1 MTTLRAINLRNLPN
15 SRTALCFFVVLVE
28 LKTKM
33 LIIIS
38 INIPRWF
45 IVHVFYVRFLR
56 NLMSIINK
64 GPSPPALLRLSDGGH
79 FENLALLP
87 LLKKKLKR
95 IVVVNG
101 GNTPEEY
108 YGEPL
113 LSALKLAREKLH
125 CSFTGMDGRDVSE
138 DLRARFIEP
147 HPEQRSYKF
156 KVQYYS
162 TDNNGVEVKDGDGEI
177 MFIAPRKPAK
187 RSSEEVVTWADVDQ
201 ASLLEEGKWGRGP
214 ELTADEFNHLTWCCC
229 ECCHADNSKCQ
240 WLSGKLC
247 GSFPQHTTANQFFTP
262 SMFTAYHREGYY
274 ACHQAEAADF
284 LLTEEISTEVPHNL
298 NGACCA

>member
-1 MTTLRAINLRNLPN
+1 
-15 SRTALCFFVVLVE
+15 
-28 LKTKM
+28 
-33 LIIIS
+33 
-38 INIPRWF
+38 
-45 IVHVFYVRFLR
+45 
-56 NLMSIINK
+56 MSVINK

-101 GNTPEEY
+101 GHTPEED

-138 DLRARFIEP
+138 DLRARFLEP
-147 HPEQRSYKF
+147 QPEQRSYKF

-177 MFIAPRKPAK
+177 MFIAPRNPAK

-201 ASLLEEGKWGRGP
+201 ADLLEEGKWGRGP
-214 ELTADEFNHLTWCCC
+214 ELTADEVDQLTWCCC
-229 ECCHADNSKCQ
+229 ECCHADGSKCQ

-247 GSFPQHTTANQFFTP
+247 GGFPQHTTANQFFT
-262 SMFTAYHREGYY
+262 SSTFTAYHREGYY

-284 LLTEEISTEVPHNL
+284 LPTAHQASTGRPALRSLDREITTCVTDSLRVGGWKNYSFKTLVRMGYPIFFLQAFFLCTCFFSLTARL
-298 NGACCA
+298 